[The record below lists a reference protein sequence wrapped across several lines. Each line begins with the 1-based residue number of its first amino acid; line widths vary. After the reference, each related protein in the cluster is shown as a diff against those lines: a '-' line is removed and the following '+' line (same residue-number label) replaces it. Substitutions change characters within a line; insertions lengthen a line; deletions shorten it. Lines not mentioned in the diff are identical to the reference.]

1 MPNRII
7 KESICRSDDI
17 NSLSWFEE
25 VLFYRLMVNCDDY
38 GRFDGREKII
48 SSYCFPLKDIK
59 ESEITKA
66 LKKLSAEGL
75 ITRYHADGKSV
86 IQLSTWEEHQR
97 IRNKVSKYP
106 GIEDATEVYESAA
119 DCCQLSASRGQLSAD
134 CGQAS
139 ADCGLNPIQSNPNP
153 NTNPNTKRARVYSDD
168 PKLDEAIRNFI
179 DHRKTLKKPMSDHA
193 IELFE
198 KRLDEMANSVQ
209 EKIELI
215 DYAINKGWQTVY
227 PIDEK
232 ARSGTTVQSPKIHNF
247 PERHY
252 DYAVLEAKLTQ
263 NGGT

>member
-86 IQLSTWEEHQR
+86 IQLSTWESHQR

-106 GIEDATEVYESAA
+106 GIEDATEICDLAA
-119 DCCQLSASRGQLSAD
+119 DRGQLSAD
-134 CGQAS
+134 CGQTS
-139 ADCGLNPIQSNPNP
+139 ADCCLNPIQSNPNP
-153 NTNPNTKRARVYSDD
+153 NTNTNTKQKRASHVRSDD
-168 PKLDEAIRNFI
+168 PELDQAIKNFI
-179 DHRKTLKKPMSDHA
+179 DHRKTLKKPMSEHA
-193 IELFE
+193 IELFI
-198 KRLDEMANSVQ
+198 KRLDELAGSVQ

-215 DYAINKGWQTVY
+215 DYAIGKGWQTVY
-227 PIDEK
+227 PKDEN
-232 ARSGTTVQSPKIHNF
+232 ARSGTTVQPSQKIHNF
-247 PERHY
+247 PERKY
-252 DYAVLEAKLTQ
+252 DYGAIEDRLVQ
-263 NGGT
+263 NSGVT